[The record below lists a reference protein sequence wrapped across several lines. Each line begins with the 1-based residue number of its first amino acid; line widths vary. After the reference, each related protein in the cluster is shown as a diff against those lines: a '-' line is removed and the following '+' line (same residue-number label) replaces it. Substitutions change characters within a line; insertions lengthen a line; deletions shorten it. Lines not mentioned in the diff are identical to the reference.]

1 VSPGSIATPLW
12 GKSGLPEEMMDGFSK
27 QVLTEIPAGR
37 FGQSEEIA
45 KAALLLASDDSSFV
59 LGEELVVDGG
69 YSAIKIKECGVI
81 FLSQALSTLIEHRC
95 VALLYCINSIR
106 LFQNSN
112 LLAKPSFH
120 ISSINSSSL

>member
-1 VSPGSIATPLW
+1 MLQQLKLNISQKVKIPDDQCGVIYAASKAAARSFARSLSAEFKSRKIRVNAVSPGSIATPLW

-37 FGQSEEIA
+37 FGQSEQIA

-69 YSAIKIKECGVI
+69 YSAI
-81 FLSQALSTLIEHRC
+81 
-95 VALLYCINSIR
+95 
-106 LFQNSN
+106 
-112 LLAKPSFH
+112 
-120 ISSINSSSL
+120 